1 MEPYGDHMK
10 TFKRAAI
17 AATILT
23 ATLTSQSA
31 MAAWSANV
39 GLVSDYHF
47 RGIQQT
53 ESASA
58 SAGIDYAADSGFYVG
73 AWTAE
78 VEDGLE
84 VDLYGGYGLELES
97 GITLDANF
105 VSYQYTGDFDSAYNE
120 IGVGAGYGLFSV
132 GYVIG
137 KWDGVVGN
145 EAATENDYSLVTVGV
160 EKNGWSATIGSWG
173 KDSDGEYGEIGY
185 GTEVGGFDVG
195 VGLVISGGDL
205 DDSESLYLSLSK
217 SFEL

>member
-1 MEPYGDHMK
+1 MK

-23 ATLTSQSA
+23 ATLASQSA
-31 MAAWSANV
+31 MAGWSANIGV
-39 GLVSDYHF
+39 VSDYHF

-53 ESASA
+53 ESAST
-58 SAGIDYAADSGFYVG
+58 SAGVDYAADSGFYVG

-84 VDLYGGYGLELES
+84 VDLYGGYGVELES
-97 GITLDANF
+97 GVTLDANF

-120 IGVGAGYGLFSV
+120 IGVSAGYGLFSI
-132 GYVIG
+132 GYVQG
-137 KWDGVVGN
+137 KWDGVVGD
-145 EAATENDYSLVTVGV
+145 EDATEGDYSLVTLSV
-160 EKNGWSATIGSWG
+160 EKDGWSATIGSYG
-173 KDSDGEYGEIGY
+173 KDSVGEYGEIAY
-185 GTEVGGFDVG
+185 GTEIGGFDVG
-195 VGLVISGGDL
+195 VGLVISGSDL

>member
-1 MEPYGDHMK
+1 MK

-17 AATILT
+17 AATILA

-31 MAAWSANV
+31 IAGWSANV

-58 SAGIDYAADSGFYVG
+58 YAGVDYAADSGFYVG
-73 AWTAE
+73 AWSAE

-97 GITLDANF
+97 GISLDANF

-120 IGVGAGYGLFSV
+120 IGVSASYGLFSV
-132 GYVIG
+132 GYVNG
-137 KWDGVVGN
+137 KWDGTVGD
-145 EAATENDYSLVTVGV
+145 EDATEGDYTLATVSV

-173 KDSDGEYGEIGY
+173 KDFDGEYGEIAY
-185 GTEVGGFDVG
+185 GTEIGGFDVG
-195 VGLVISGGDL
+195 VGLVISGSDL
-205 DDSESLYLSLSK
+205 DDSESLYLSLGK

>member
-1 MEPYGDHMK
+1 MK

-23 ATLTSQSA
+23 ATLASQSA
-31 MAAWSANV
+31 MAGWSANI

-58 SAGIDYAADSGFYVG
+58 SAGVDYAADGGFYVG

-84 VDLYGGYGLELES
+84 VDLYGGYGVELES
-97 GITLDANF
+97 GIVLDANF
-105 VSYQYTGDFDSAYNE
+105 TTYQYTGDFDSAYNE
-120 IGVGAGYGLFSV
+120 IGLSAGYDLFSV
-132 GYVIG
+132 GYVQG
-137 KWDGVVGN
+137 KWDGVVGD
-145 EAATENDYSLVTVGV
+145 EDATEGDYSLITIGV
-160 EKNGWSATIGSWG
+160 AQGNWSATIGSYG
-173 KDSDGEYGEIGY
+173 QDAEGEYGEIAW

-195 VGLVISGGDL
+195 VGLVFSGSDL
-205 DDSESLYLSLSK
+205 DDSESLYFSISK
-217 SFEL
+217 SFDL

>member
-1 MEPYGDHMK
+1 MK

-23 ATLTSQSA
+23 ATLASQSA
-31 MAAWSANV
+31 MAGWSANI

-58 SAGIDYAADSGFYVG
+58 SAGVDYADDGGFYFG

-84 VDLYGGYGLELES
+84 IDLYGGYGVELES
-97 GITLDANF
+97 GVTLDANF
-105 VSYQYTGDFDSAYNE
+105 TTYQYTGDFDSAYNE
-120 IGVGAGYGLFSV
+120 IGLSAGYGLLSV
-132 GYVIG
+132 GYVLG
-137 KWDGVVGN
+137 KWDGVVGD
-145 EAATENDYSLVTVGV
+145 EAATEGDYSLVTLGL
-160 EKNGWSATIGSWG
+160 EKDGWSGTVGIYG
-173 KDSDGEYGEIGY
+173 KDAEGEYAEIAY
-185 GTEVGGFDVG
+185 GTEIGGFDVG
-195 VGLVISGGDL
+195 VGLVFSGSDL
-205 DDSESLYLSLSK
+205 DDSESLYFSISK

>member
-1 MEPYGDHMK
+1 MK

-23 ATLTSQSA
+23 ATLASQSA
-31 MAAWSANV
+31 IAGWSANI

-53 ESASA
+53 ESAST
-58 SAGIDYAADSGFYVG
+58 SAGVDYAADSGFYVG

-84 VDLYGGYGLELES
+84 VDLYGGYGVELES
-97 GITLDANF
+97 GLTLDANF

-120 IGVGAGYGLFSV
+120 IGVSAGYGLFSV
-132 GYVIG
+132 GYVQG

-145 EAATENDYSLVTVGV
+145 ENATEGDYSLITLSV
-160 EKNGWSATIGSWG
+160 EKDGWSATIGSYG
-173 KDSDGEYGEIGY
+173 KDSEGEYGEIAY
-185 GTEVGGFDVG
+185 GTEIGGFDVG
-195 VGLVISGGDL
+195 VGLVISGSDL
-205 DDSESLYLSLSK
+205 DDSESLYFSLSK

>member
-1 MEPYGDHMK
+1 MK

-23 ATLTSQSA
+23 ATLASQSA
-31 MAAWSANV
+31 IAGWSANI

-53 ESASA
+53 ESAST
-58 SAGIDYAADSGFYVG
+58 SAGVDYAADSGFYVG

-84 VDLYGGYGLELES
+84 VDLYGGYGVELES
-97 GITLDANF
+97 GLTLDANF

-120 IGVGAGYGLFSV
+120 IGVSAGYGLFSV
-132 GYVIG
+132 GYVQG

-145 EAATENDYSLVTVGV
+145 ENATEGDYSLITLSV
-160 EKNGWSATIGSWG
+160 EKDGWSATIGSYG
-173 KDSDGEYGEIGY
+173 KDS
-185 GTEVGGFDVG
+185 
-195 VGLVISGGDL
+195 
-205 DDSESLYLSLSK
+205 
-217 SFEL
+217 